1 MYKDF
6 NVAYCYYKSYS
17 QFQLELYEQLDVE
30 IDNIVQNGLKQL
42 EAIYAK
48 QLLLFVKLNCKEL
61 KEQIAL
67 LYEYLKAEYRKTSK
81 QFNMF
86 GDYILL
92 TRDQQDLVEQLKKEE
107 DIAQQKKLLLQKQP
121 KTKQFRID
129 ISLNSK
135 ILRHE
140 QLYRLNNSSNLS
152 QSDKVQLAKYR
163 NQRMIDKKQQIEHQI
178 DEIVNSNVHDS
189 VQIFRAF
196 EIQSNEITYSNPITM
211 TAFSKDKEQAAKLRS
226 QRIQSAKQK
235 NDHKDT
241 YEAYQQKNYKQT
253 QKENTYLFRKQ
264 LLDQQNMSLIQQKS
278 QELQQ
283 KQINNLL
290 NKQQLES
297 SRNQKMLQIEINN
310 FKKQNEGEILAI
322 LRQKAMPNNEI
333 KSRPV
338 SCIQRSAQ
346 KQIVQPKCYED
357 ILIENEL
364 KIQKEKEKNSQLKLQ
379 IQRMFK

>member
-30 IDNIVQNGLKQL
+30 IDNIVQNGLKQV

-67 LYEYLKAEYRKTSK
+67 LYEYLKTEYRKASK

-86 GDYILL
+86 GDYIKQ

-178 DEIVNSNVHDS
+178 DEIINSNVHDS

-196 EIQSNEITYSNPITM
+196 EIQSNQITYSNPITM
-211 TAFSKDKEQAAKLRS
+211 TAFSKDKEQVAKLRS

-264 LLDQQNMSLIQQKS
+264 LLDQQNMSLIEQKS

-290 NKQQLES
+290 NKQQLEQ

-322 LRQKAMPNNEI
+322 LRQKAVPNNEI

-338 SCIQRSAQ
+338 SCIQRSTQ

>member
-30 IDNIVQNGLKQL
+30 IDNIVQNGLKQV

-67 LYEYLKAEYRKTSK
+67 LYEYLKTEYRKASK

-86 GDYILL
+86 RDYTKQ

-163 NQRMIDKKQQIEHQI
+163 NQRMI
-178 DEIVNSNVHDS
+178 
-189 VQIFRAF
+189 QIFRAF

-264 LLDQQNMSLIQQKS
+264 LLDQQNMSLIEQKS

-290 NKQQLES
+290 NKQQLEQ
-297 SRNQKMLQIEINN
+297 SRNKKMLQIEINN

-322 LRQKAMPNNEI
+322 LRQKAVPNNEI

-338 SCIQRSAQ
+338 SCIQRSTQ

>member
-48 QLLLFVKLNCKEL
+48 QLLLFVKLNSKEL

-67 LYEYLKAEYRKTSK
+67 LYEYLKTEYRKASK

-86 GDYILL
+86 GDYIKQ

-107 DIAQQKKLLLQKQP
+107 DIAQQKKLLLQKQH

-178 DEIVNSNVHDS
+178 DEIINSNVHDS

-211 TAFSKDKEQAAKLRS
+211 TAFSKDKEQAAKLRN

-264 LLDQQNMSLIQQKS
+264 LLDQQNMSLIEQKS

-290 NKQQLES
+290 NKQQLEQ
-297 SRNQKMLQIEINN
+297 SRNQKMLQIEINT